1 MYGENGRKIGRI
13 NPIPRWLLLANEGFF
28 YLMEIEY
35 GDKSQFSLTEYNE
48 FKEFFR
54 VCDELAFENL
64 IRSITPTD

>member
-35 GDKSQFSLTEYNE
+35 EEKSQFSLMEYNE
-48 FKEFFR
+48 LK
-54 VCDELAFENL
+54 AN
-64 IRSITPTD
+64 